1 MTDVLSL
8 QDIERS
14 VKKVSDLVDINIS
27 NLLDSFL
34 VDNFEPV
41 SVLRNT
47 ELRSEFNNLC
57 KVKTESKNIIET
69 TIDNKKFIFVRRNR

>member
-57 KVKTESKNIIET
+57 KGKLNLKI
-69 TIDNKKFIFVRRNR
+69 